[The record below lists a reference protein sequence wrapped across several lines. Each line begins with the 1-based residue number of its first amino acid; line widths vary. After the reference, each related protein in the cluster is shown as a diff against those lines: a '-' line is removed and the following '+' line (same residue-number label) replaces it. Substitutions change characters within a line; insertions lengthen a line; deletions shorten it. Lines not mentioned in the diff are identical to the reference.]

1 MRSVETSY
9 KACVRTRVATS
20 ARLKPVVG
28 AARGTGEEAIVFGK
42 KKRKHNGSF
51 TVRWRTC
58 QGEKC
63 EKWKMT

>member
-1 MRSVETSY
+1 MRSVETLY

-42 KKRKHNGSF
+42 KKKKTQWEFYG
-51 TVRWRTC
+51 
-58 QGEKC
+58 
-63 EKWKMT
+63 

>member
-1 MRSVETSY
+1 MRSVETLY

-42 KKRKHNGSF
+42 KKKENTMGVLRLDGAPVRVKNVKNG
-51 TVRWRTC
+51 
-58 QGEKC
+58 K
-63 EKWKMT
+63 

>member
-1 MRSVETSY
+1 MRSVETLY

-42 KKRKHNGSF
+42 KKENTMGVLRLDGAPVRVKNVKNG
-51 TVRWRTC
+51 
-58 QGEKC
+58 K
-63 EKWKMT
+63 